1 MCYVLNEYL
10 PDCKNSILTSTERK
24 NIGITIDMRKDT
36 ISSQDPIMVQKRAIM
51 NSRFKDSKG

>member
-24 NIGITIDMRKDT
+24 NIGITINMRKDDHFHPGSYYGAET
-36 ISSQDPIMVQKRAIM
+36 C
-51 NSRFKDSKG
+51 NNEF